1 MDDVAKSTFSLEM
14 DQNCTGGLQK
24 VWIFLEGV
32 SFISKLLD
40 VLKIGEGADSS

>member
-24 VWIFLEGV
+24 EGV

-40 VLKIGEGADSS
+40 VLEIGEGADSS